1 MQGKSAGLAGGMG
14 ELTYLINCSLDGYTA
29 DAAGEFNFSQELE
42 ETTAAYAEEVAAA
55 QTFLYGRR
63 MYETMAVWETDPSL
77 AELSPAS
84 ARFAAAWAPAEKV
97 VFSTSLQEPLTRRT
111 RIEPVFTRE
120 AAEEA
125 KAAGNAT
132 IGGPAL
138 AAEALRLGVVDVISL
153 LVFPLALG
161 GGTRALPDGLRLQLR
176 LLDERRF
183 ANGAVRV
190 SYAVA

>member
-1 MQGKSAGLAGGMG
+1 MG

-29 DAAGEFNFSQELE
+29 DTAGEFNFSHELE
-42 ETTAAYAEEVAAA
+42 ETTAAYADKVAEA
-55 QTFLYGRR
+55 QTFLYGRA

-84 ARFAAAWAPAEKV
+84 ASFAAAWAPAEKV
-97 VFSTSLQEPLTRRT
+97 VFSTSLEEPLTRRT
-111 RIEPVFTRE
+111 RIERSFTRE
-120 AAEEA
+120 AAEQA

-138 AAEALRLGVVDVISL
+138 AAEALRAGVVDVISL
-153 LVFPLALG
+153 MIFPLVLG
-161 GGTRALPDGLRLQLR
+161 GGTRALPTGLRLQLR
-176 LLDERRF
+176 LLEERRF
-183 ANGAVRV
+183 PNGAVQV

>member
-1 MQGKSAGLAGGMG
+1 MG
-14 ELTYLINCSLDGYTA
+14 ELTYLINCSVDGYSA
-29 DAAGEFNFSQELE
+29 DADGNFDFSHDLE
-42 ETTAAYAEEVAAA
+42 ETTEAYTADVAAA
-55 QTFLYGRR
+55 QTFLYGRA

-77 AELSPAS
+77 AEISPAS
-84 ARFAAAWAPAEKV
+84 ARFAEAWAPAEKV
-97 VFSTSLQEPLTRRT
+97 VFSTTLEEPLTRHT
-111 RIEPVFTRE
+111 RIEPAFTRE
-120 AAEEA
+120 AAERA

-132 IGGPAL
+132 IGGPTL

-153 LVFPLALG
+153 LIHPVVVG
-161 GGTRALPDGLRLQLR
+161 GGTKALPDGLRLRLR